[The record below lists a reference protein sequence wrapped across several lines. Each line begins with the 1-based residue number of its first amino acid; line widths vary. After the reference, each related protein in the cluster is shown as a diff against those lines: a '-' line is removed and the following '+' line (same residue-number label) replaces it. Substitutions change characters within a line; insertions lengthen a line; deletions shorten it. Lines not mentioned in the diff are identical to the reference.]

1 MGSGRDGTL
10 HIRFE
15 VTDDALRIRGTGRFT
30 GDPRLRTQLTD
41 MSRMILETVV
51 DDARLEQLDGSP
63 TFDLVKRK

>member
-15 VTDDALRIRGTGRFT
+15 VTDDALRIRGTGRFAA
-30 GDPRLRTQLTD
+30 DPRLRTQLTD

-51 DDARLEQLDGSP
+51 DDAKLEQLDGTP